1 MKIIISILLFYL
13 VLPFTYGQDV
23 VLPLWTQGVPCAND
37 HEIQIENKDIG
48 AVISKVHA
56 PDIAVYKANH
66 PTGTAVLI
74 CPGGGY
80 TILAYDWEGTQFAKW
95 FNEIGITA
103 IVLKSRLPHWES
115 AECRDKVAL
124 ADAQR
129 AMRMIRKH
137 AKDWDID
144 ADKIGV
150 MGFSAGGH
158 LASTL
163 STHYDNGYDTD
174 VGSLTSFSCRP
185 DFSIL
190 VYPVISMDTSF
201 THMGSRTNLIGKD
214 PLTPSVLQFSNELH
228 ITDDTPPTLL
238 VHATD
243 DKAVPVENSLRYYQN
258 LVKHDVPASLLIY
271 ESGGHGFGMA
281 ENKEGAVKRWLDD
294 CKSWLTERRLIED

>member
-1 MKIIISILLFYL
+1 MKIIISISLFCLVSLLA
-13 VLPFTYGQDV
+13 YGQDE
-23 VLPLWTQGVPCAND
+23 VLPLWPEGVPCAND
-37 HEIQIENKDIG
+37 HEIHIEHKDIG

-56 PDIAVYKANH
+56 PDIAVYKADH

-95 FNEIGITA
+95 FNEMGITA
-103 IVLKSRLPHWES
+103 IVLKNRLPHWES

-124 ADAQR
+124 PDAQR
-129 AMRMIRKH
+129 AMRMIRSH
-137 AKDWDID
+137 AEDWDVD
-144 ADKIGV
+144 VNKVGV
-150 MGFSAGGH
+150 IGFSAGGH

-163 STHYDNGYDTD
+163 STHYDKGDHAD
-174 VGSLTSFSCRP
+174 AGSLNSFSCRP

-190 VYPVISMDTSF
+190 VYPVISMDSSF

-214 PLTPSVLQFSNELH
+214 PLAASVQQFSNELH
-228 ITDDTPPTLL
+228 ITKDTPPTLL

-271 ESGGHGFGMA
+271 QSGGHGFAMA
-281 ENKEGAVKRWLDD
+281 ENKEGTVNKWLDD
-294 CKSWLTERRLIED
+294 CKSWLLERGLIED